1 VDSSQFNYLNLEFIF
16 MGDKPDAAEVVR
28 TALAD
33 RRLLGFVGGAVEREN
48 STEVLAE
55 VATVSE
61 ARDAVLYR
69 IDAKG
74 KLREGSRVTK
84 LVHEL
89 KNSTEADY
97 VLVDGDEIDGP
108 TPDDDILGDLGA
120 TNELLHGATLKAS
133 ELVLAAGFDD
143 NQISVWNTDS
153 GLMAMPTQPVFSPG
167 IARSN
172 RPFLSLARTGNVIT
186 ATVEAKRPRREL
198 YGPSLMMVL
207 DLERQVI
214 LEPETDSPAE
224 QRLRELD
231 ALLLGI
237 DEQTVQLLD
246 ELVSD
251 PLARDEALG
260 LLQRPVDLA
269 GMKRFV
275 ALLGF
280 DPRSVDY
287 LTGRPIPED
296 RRVISTGG
304 PFRSLRAALSEQER
318 EATGLKRVLF
328 RAGWNPQALIGSG
341 ALVLASGLGVHAVL
355 AKSEKFAWLPK
366 PARQLLMLAWYADG
380 AFYLGKGI
388 VDAAKAK
395 RDF

>member
-1 VDSSQFNYLNLEFIF
+1 MDSSQFNHLNLEFIF

-33 RRLLGFVGGAVEREN
+33 RRLLGFIGGVVEREF

-89 KNSTEADY
+89 KNSTDADY

-143 NQISVWNTDS
+143 NQFTVWNTNA

-172 RPFLSLARTGNVIT
+172 RPFLSLSRTGNVIM

-198 YGPSLMMVL
+198 FGPSLTMVMDL
-207 DLERQVI
+207 DRQVI
-214 LEPETDSPAE
+214 LEPEADSPAAL
-224 QRLRELD
+224 RLKELD

-237 DEQTVQLLD
+237 DDQTVELID
-246 ELVSD
+246 ELISD
-251 PLARDEALG
+251 TNARDEVLK
-260 LLQRPVDLA
+260 LLQGPVDLA
-269 GMKRFV
+269 SMKRFV

-296 RRVISTGG
+296 HRVISTGG
-304 PFRSLRAALSEQER
+304 PFRSLRAALNEQER
-318 EATGLKRVLF
+318 EATGLKRLLF

-341 ALVLASGLGVHAVL
+341 ALVLAAGVGMNALL
-355 AKSEKFAWLPK
+355 AKSQKFAWLPK
-366 PARQLLMLAWYADG
+366 PARQLLMFAWYADG

-388 VDAAKAK
+388 LDAAKAK
-395 RDF
+395 RDY